1 MPAIALEENVSTG
14 HGCWPPTG
22 SIGPYANATVR
33 ANGKRIQIRGKTLY
47 APHTCN
53 KTTHSGNQ
61 RMVLGDEESTIFI
74 SGEPVA
80 MVGDLIACGDRIGRG
95 SPDVFGGE

>member
-14 HGCWPPTG
+14 HGCFPPTQ
-22 SIGPYANATVR
+22 SIGPYANASVK
-33 ANGKRIQIRGKTLY
+33 ANGKRIQIRGKTMY

-53 KTTHSGNQ
+53 KTTHSGGQ
-61 RMVLGDEESTIFI
+61 RMVLGDSGSTIFI

-80 MVGDLIACGDRIGRG
+80 MVGDLIACGDRIGKG
-95 SPDVFGGE
+95 SPNVFGGE

>member
-1 MPAIALEENVSTG
+1 MPAIALEENTSTG
-14 HGCWPPTG
+14 HGCFPPTQP
-22 SIGPYANATVR
+22 IGPYANASVR
-33 ANGKRIQIRGKTLY
+33 ANGKRIQIRGKTMY

-53 KTTHSGNQ
+53 KTTHSGGQ
-61 RMVLGDEESTIFI
+61 RVVLGDSGSTIFI

-80 MVGDLIACGDRIGRG
+80 MVGDPIACGDRIGRG